1 MPPHFRDARREVL
14 IEPTLEGWRTE
25 ARRLLA
31 SGVPPEA
38 VTWREQVPAPLS
50 QPPDDLFSL
59 RPAAA
64 SGETDATP
72 EGTFRVP
79 RAFVDLARDAAR
91 HPDPDRWRILY
102 ALLWRIAAG
111 EHDLLA
117 AAADPDVSRAVAL
130 GRDVREGRVPP
141 PPAIGAGAFV
151 PQTGDLD
158 IFRRAADGCRG
169 CDLYRHATQTV
180 FGIGPPTARAMLVGE
195 QPGDQEDR
203 KGAPFVGPAGE
214 VLDRA
219 LVEAGIAREDVYV
232 TNAVKHF
239 KFVPR
244 GKRRIHQTPG
254 PTEIRACRPWLEA
267 ELAVV
272 RPHVLVCL
280 GATAAKAVIAPDFRL
295 LRSRGQFLQSSLAP
309 RLLATYH
316 PSAVLRAENDAAG
329 SGVYAALVAD
339 LKLAAGALQAASGG
353 PK

>member
-1 MPPHFRDARREVL
+1 VT
-14 IEPTLEGWRTE
+14 IEPTLEGWRAE

-38 VTWREQVPAPLS
+38 VTWREGVPVPPS
-50 QPPDDLFSL
+50 QPPEDLFSP
-59 RPAAA
+59 RPAPPPE
-64 SGETDATP
+64 ETEPAP
-72 EGTFRVP
+72 ENALRVP
-79 RAFVDLARDAAR
+79 RAFLDLAQDAAK
-91 HPDPDRWRILY
+91 HPDPDRWRLLY
-102 ALLWRIAAG
+102 RLLWRIAAG
-111 EHDLLA
+111 ERDLLA
-117 AAADPDVSRAVAL
+117 DAADPDVSRAADLV
-130 GRDVREGRVPP
+130 RDVRGGRVPP

-151 PQTGDLD
+151 PKTADLEVL
-158 IFRRAADGCRG
+158 RRAAAGCRG
-169 CDLYRHATQTV
+169 CDLYRHATRTV
-180 FGIGPPTARAMLVGE
+180 FGAGPSTARAMLVGE
-195 QPGDQEDR
+195 QPGDQEDLN
-203 KGAPFVGPAGE
+203 GAPFVGPAGE

-219 LVEAGIAREDVYV
+219 LVEAGIARQDVYV

-267 ELAVV
+267 ELAAV

-295 LRSRGQFLQSSLAP
+295 LRNRGQFLESPLAP

-329 SGVYAALVAD
+329 SGVYAALVSD
-339 LKLAAGALQAASGG
+339 LKLAASALSSEHPR